1 MAGAVFRPTGSA
13 TTLSLL
19 SRGSCCRIAGRR
31 SSLVMIQKF
40 LAGASGSRR
49 ATVCWIMV
57 CLPSSA
63 SNCLA
68 RFLRLNG
75 QNRVPRPPAKIT
87 GKKLEFFAILSIDL
101 QSRFGFGQGS
111 SWDVCPQKLQRPL
124 RSDAELIHGCGNHD
138 RIPPQQ
144 LISAPNSFPNH
155 RESRAPASA
164 LCLRT
169 SPPRNRERRPVGSI
183 DSYSRPSPAAQ
194 GATPSPSPPFPS
206 QQPYRL
212 SNAVLADARNHTG
225 GRLYPTAVASPR

>member
-1 MAGAVFRPTGSA
+1 MRESRPHPPLPESPDPSLA
-13 TTLSLL
+13 TRSHRSL
-19 SRGSCCRIAGRR
+19 
-31 SSLVMIQKF
+31 
-40 LAGASGSRR
+40 
-49 ATVCWIMV
+49 
-57 CLPSSA
+57 
-63 SNCLA
+63 
-68 RFLRLNG
+68 
-75 QNRVPRPPAKIT
+75 
-87 GKKLEFFAILSIDL
+87 
-101 QSRFGFGQGS
+101 
-111 SWDVCPQKLQRPL
+111 
-124 RSDAELIHGCGNHD
+124 
-138 RIPPQQ
+138 PQQ